1 MAEPDKRQVGEGSD
15 NYGEAAKQMANAAKQ
30 VGKESA
36 KQAAAAGTKAVA
48 NASAAVVQAS
58 VEGGKAAAQIAAGT
72 AAGGPWGAIL
82 SAAWAL
88 RHTLFKVLVCIC
100 LFFLLI
106 IVMIVSL
113 PSIILNSVFGLD
125 GTPVDM
131 ENPVT
136 IQQSYD
142 DMAASISTVV
152 QDGYTL
158 SLEKVEQIIA
168 DGGYDYDLSMESL
181 INYAQSSSGYD
192 VSYILAAYSAS
203 LGQKSTS
210 EADMLSKL
218 DAVADDM
225 FPVTSAEKEVELTV
239 PLTYSTYREVTVT
252 VVTSRSQTGTINGV
266 PQYRYTTESRTY
278 YEPDGTVTTT
288 EPVTVPAFNEV
299 TVSVPVYSEGSI
311 SGMKDATYYTAA
323 GEETLTPDT
332 EIIKYVECTIHPFDQ
347 SVILDAFSID
357 PSAIYDQF
365 QITYREAIQ
374 NMANA
379 LKMTLYGTL
388 GSGDTVALTDAELIA
403 FVNQQNCNAT
413 RKHILTTALSLVG
426 KVPYFWGGKSAA
438 GWNDEWNTPK
448 LVTASGSS
456 TSGTI
461 RPYGLDCS
469 GFTDWVY
476 KTALGVSLYEGTWN
490 QWDNTYAITE
500 SELLPGDLGFMA
512 EPGTVPVN
520 HVLIYAGKGEN
531 GEQMWVHCASGT
543 GVVLNSPDYV
553 TQYRRPSNVDF
564 EASVPSISTG
574 TGTRQGNPA
583 VAEIALSQ
591 VGNVGGEIYWRWYGF
606 NSRVEWCAC
615 FVSWC
620 YAKAGATEPKFSGC
634 TSGGMGWFQ
643 SHGQWADRNYTDIAP
658 GDAIFFDWDG
668 SGDADHVGIVVG
680 VENGT
685 VYTVEG
691 NSSGDMCRYNS
702 YPLGSSVIRGYG
714 LMLWN

>member
-58 VEGGKAAAQIAAGT
+58 VEGGKAAAQIPAGT

-357 PSAIYDQF
+357 PNAIYDQF

-574 TGTRQGNPA
+574 TGTRRGNPA

-620 YAKAGATEPKFSGC
+620 YAQAGATEPKFSGC

>member
-490 QWDNTYAITE
+490 QWDNTSAITE

-620 YAKAGATEPKFSGC
+620 YAQAGATEPKFSGC

>member
-357 PSAIYDQF
+357 PNAIYDQF

-574 TGTRQGNPA
+574 TGTRRGNPA

-620 YAKAGATEPKFSGC
+620 YAQAGATEPKFLDVHPAVWAGFSLMDSGQIGI
-634 TSGGMGWFQ
+634 TRILRLVMLFSLIGM
-643 SHGQWADRNYTDIAP
+643 AP
-658 GDAIFFDWDG
+658 AMR
-668 SGDADHVGIVVG
+668 
-680 VENGT
+680 T
-685 VYTVEG
+685 
-691 NSSGDMCRYNS
+691 M
-702 YPLGSSVIRGYG
+702 
-714 LMLWN
+714 

>member
-620 YAKAGATEPKFSGC
+620 YAQAGATEPKFSGC

>member
-476 KTALGVSLYEGTWN
+476 KTALGVSLYEGNWN

-574 TGTRQGNPA
+574 TGTRRGNPA

-620 YAKAGATEPKFSGC
+620 YAQAGATEPKFSGC

>member
-58 VEGGKAAAQIAAGT
+58 VEGGKTAAQIAAGT

-142 DMAASISTVV
+142 DMAASISAVV

-168 DGGYDYDLSMESL
+168 DGGYDYDFSMESL

-203 LGQKSTS
+203 IGQQNTS

-218 DAVADDM
+218 DAVAGDM
-225 FPVTSAEKEVELTV
+225 FPVTSVEKEVELTV

-574 TGTRQGNPA
+574 TGTRRGNPA

-620 YAKAGATEPKFSGC
+620 YAQAGATEPKFSGC

>member
-252 VVTSRSQTGTINGV
+252 VVTSRNQTGTINGV

-288 EPVTVPAFNEV
+288 ETVTVPAFNEV

-347 SVILDAFSID
+347 NVILNAFSID
-357 PSAIYDQF
+357 PDAIYDQF
-365 QITYREAIQ
+365 QITYREVIQ

-574 TGTRQGNPA
+574 TGTRRGNPA

-620 YAKAGATEPKFSGC
+620 YAQAGATEPKFSGC

>member
-142 DMAASISTVV
+142 DMAASISAVV

-168 DGGYDYDLSMESL
+168 DGGYDYDFSMESL

-203 LGQKSTS
+203 IGQQNTS

-218 DAVADDM
+218 DAVAGDM
-225 FPVTSAEKEVELTV
+225 FPVTSVEKEEELTL

-311 SGMKDATYYTAA
+311 SGMRDATYYTAA

-574 TGTRQGNPA
+574 TGTRRGNPA

-620 YAKAGATEPKFSGC
+620 YAQAGATEPKFSGC

-668 SGDADHVGIVVG
+668 SGNADHVGIVVG

-685 VYTVEG
+685 IYTVEG

>member
-357 PSAIYDQF
+357 PNAIYDQF

-379 LKMTLYGTL
+379 LKMALYGTL

-574 TGTRQGNPA
+574 TGTRRGNPA

-620 YAKAGATEPKFSGC
+620 YAQAGATEPKFSGC

>member
-357 PSAIYDQF
+357 PNAIYDQF

-438 GWNDEWNTPK
+438 RWNDEWNTPK

-574 TGTRQGNPA
+574 TGTRRGNPA

-620 YAKAGATEPKFSGC
+620 YAQAGATEPKFSGC

>member
-125 GTPVDM
+125 GTSVDM

-357 PSAIYDQF
+357 PNAIYDQF

-574 TGTRQGNPA
+574 TGTRRGNPA

-620 YAKAGATEPKFSGC
+620 YAQAGATEPKFSGC

>member
-266 PQYRYTTESRTY
+266 PQYRDTTESRTY

-620 YAKAGATEPKFSGC
+620 YAQAGATEPKFSGC

>member
-266 PQYRYTTESRTY
+266 PQYRYTTESSTY

-357 PSAIYDQF
+357 PNAIYDQF

-574 TGTRQGNPA
+574 TGTRRGNPA

-620 YAKAGATEPKFSGC
+620 YAQAGATEPKFSGC

>member
-357 PSAIYDQF
+357 PNAIYDQF

-574 TGTRQGNPA
+574 TGTRRGNPA

-620 YAKAGATEPKFSGC
+620 YAQAGATEPKFSGC

-643 SHGQWADRNYTDIAP
+643 SHGQWADRNYTEIAP

>member
-36 KQAAAAGTKAVA
+36 KQAAASGSKAVA

-152 QDGYTL
+152 QNGYTL
-158 SLEKVEQIIA
+158 SLEKVEQIIT
-168 DGGYDYDLSMESL
+168 DGGYDYDFSMESL

-192 VSYILAAYSAS
+192 VSYILAAYSTS
-203 LGQKSTS
+203 LEQQNTS

-218 DAVADDM
+218 DAVAGDM
-225 FPVTSAEKEVELTV
+225 FPVTSVEKEVELTV

-266 PQYRYTTESRTY
+266 PQYRYTTESKTY

-288 EPVTVPAFNEV
+288 EPVTVPAYNAV
-299 TVSVPVYSEGSI
+299 TVSVPVYSDGSI
-311 SGMKDATYYTAA
+311 SGMRDATYYTAA

-357 PSAIYDQF
+357 PNATYDQF

-388 GSGDTVALTDAELIA
+388 GSGDSVALTDAELIA
-403 FVNQQNCNAT
+403 FVNRQNCNAT

-469 GFTDWVY
+469 GFTTWVY
-476 KTALGVSLYEGTWN
+476 NTALGVNIGAGTSG
-490 QWDNTYAITE
+490 QYPNTVAVSET
-500 SELLPGDLGFMA
+500 ELLPGDLGFLA
-512 EPGTVPVN
+512 DSGGGWN
-520 HVLIYAGKGEN
+520 HVLMFAGYSETGER
-531 GEQMWVHCASGT
+531 MWVHCSSGSGVILNTPSYDASI
-543 GVVLNSPDYV
+543 VL
-553 TQYRRPSNVDF
+553 RRLTNVDYD
-564 EASVPSISTG
+564 APVPETG
-574 TGTRQGNPA
+574 TGG
-583 VAEIALSQ
+583 IM
-591 VGNVGGEIYWRWYGF
+591 GEPMYTLEVDVTHY
-606 NSRVEWCAC
+606 CAC
-615 FVSWC
+615 SLC
-620 YAKAGATEPKFSGC
+620 CGENAAGITASGKPVTE
-634 TSGGMGWFQ
+634 GMVAMS
-643 SHGQWADRNYTDIAP
+643 SHYPFGTKIEIN
-658 GDAIFFDWDG
+658 
-668 SGDADHVGIVVG
+668 G
-680 VENGT
+680 VM
-685 VYTVEG
+685 YTVEDRG
-691 NSSGDMCRYNS
+691 GSGIENDIHRVDIYVPDHQQALRLGRYTTTATVYS
-702 YPLGSSVIRGYG
+702 LGGE
-714 LMLWN
+714 

>member
-72 AAGGPWGAIL
+72 VAGGPWGAIL

-357 PSAIYDQF
+357 PNAIYDQF

-574 TGTRQGNPA
+574 TGTRRGNPA

-620 YAKAGATEPKFSGC
+620 YAQAGATEPKFSGC

>member
-426 KVPYFWGGKSAA
+426 KVPYFWGGKSAV

-574 TGTRQGNPA
+574 TGTRRGNPA

-620 YAKAGATEPKFSGC
+620 YAQAGATEPKFSGC

>member
-288 EPVTVPAFNEV
+288 EPVTVPALIEV

-347 SVILDAFSID
+347 SVILDAFFID

-574 TGTRQGNPA
+574 TGTRRGNPA

-620 YAKAGATEPKFSGC
+620 YAQAGATEPKFSGC

>member
-1 MAEPDKRQVGEGSD
+1 M
-15 NYGEAAKQMANAAKQ
+15 
-30 VGKESA
+30 
-36 KQAAAAGTKAVA
+36 
-48 NASAAVVQAS
+48 
-58 VEGGKAAAQIAAGT
+58 
-72 AAGGPWGAIL
+72 

-574 TGTRQGNPA
+574 TGTRRGNPA

-620 YAKAGATEPKFSGC
+620 YAQAGATEPKFSGC

>member
-142 DMAASISTVV
+142 DMAASLSTVV

-357 PSAIYDQF
+357 PNAIYDQF

-574 TGTRQGNPA
+574 TGTRRGNPA

-620 YAKAGATEPKFSGC
+620 YAQAGATEPKFSGC

>member
-574 TGTRQGNPA
+574 TGTRRGNPA

-620 YAKAGATEPKFSGC
+620 YAQAGATEPKFSGC

-643 SHGQWADRNYTDIAP
+643 SHAQWADRNYTDIAP

>member
-266 PQYRYTTESRTY
+266 PQDRYTTESRTY

-574 TGTRQGNPA
+574 TGTRRGNPA

-620 YAKAGATEPKFSGC
+620 YAQAGATEPKFSGC

>member
-332 EIIKYVECTIHPFDQ
+332 EIINVECTIHPFDQ

-620 YAKAGATEPKFSGC
+620 YAQAGATEPKFSGC

>member
-106 IVMIVSL
+106 VVMIVSL

-620 YAKAGATEPKFSGC
+620 YAQAGATEPKFSGC

>member
-15 NYGEAAKQMANAAKQ
+15 NYGEAAKQMVNAAKQ

-152 QDGYTL
+152 QVGYTL

-574 TGTRQGNPA
+574 TGTRRGNPA

-620 YAKAGATEPKFSGC
+620 YAQAGATEPKFSGC

>member
-357 PSAIYDQF
+357 PNAIYDQF

-574 TGTRQGNPA
+574 TGTRRGNPA

-606 NSRVEWCAC
+606 NSKVEWCAC

-620 YAKAGATEPKFSGC
+620 YAQAGATEPKFSGC

>member
-203 LGQKSTS
+203 LGQKGTS

-357 PSAIYDQF
+357 PNAIYDQF

-574 TGTRQGNPA
+574 TGTRRGNPA

-620 YAKAGATEPKFSGC
+620 YAQAGATEPKFSGC

>member
-252 VVTSRSQTGTINGV
+252 VVTARSETGTINGV

-299 TVSVPVYSEGSI
+299 SVSVPVYSEGSI

-620 YAKAGATEPKFSGC
+620 YAQAGATEPKFSGC

>member
-48 NASAAVVQAS
+48 NASAAVVQAI

-252 VVTSRSQTGTINGV
+252 VVTSRNQTGTINGV

-288 EPVTVPAFNEV
+288 ETVTVPAFNEV

-347 SVILDAFSID
+347 NVILNAFSID
-357 PSAIYDQF
+357 PDAIYDQF
-365 QITYREAIQ
+365 QITYREVIQ

-574 TGTRQGNPA
+574 TGTRRGNPA

-620 YAKAGATEPKFSGC
+620 YAQAGATEPKFSGC

>member
-1 MAEPDKRQVGEGSD
+1 M
-15 NYGEAAKQMANAAKQ
+15 
-30 VGKESA
+30 
-36 KQAAAAGTKAVA
+36 
-48 NASAAVVQAS
+48 
-58 VEGGKAAAQIAAGT
+58 
-72 AAGGPWGAIL
+72 

-620 YAKAGATEPKFSGC
+620 YAQAGATEPKFSGC

>member
-158 SLEKVEQIIA
+158 SLEKVEQIIP

-357 PSAIYDQF
+357 PNAIYDQF

-574 TGTRQGNPA
+574 TGTRRGNPA

-620 YAKAGATEPKFSGC
+620 YAQAGATEPKFSGC

>member
-357 PSAIYDQF
+357 PNAIYDQF

-438 GWNDEWNTPK
+438 GWNDEWNTSK

-574 TGTRQGNPA
+574 TGTRRGNPA

-620 YAKAGATEPKFSGC
+620 YAQAGATEPKFSGC

>member
-574 TGTRQGNPA
+574 TGTRRGNLA

-620 YAKAGATEPKFSGC
+620 YAQAGATEPKFSGC

>member
-574 TGTRQGNPA
+574 TGTRRGNPA

-620 YAKAGATEPKFSGC
+620 YAQAGATEPKFSGC

-685 VYTVEG
+685 VYIVEG

>member
-278 YEPDGTVTTT
+278 YEPNGTVTTT

-574 TGTRQGNPA
+574 TGTRRGNPA

-591 VGNVGGEIYWRWYGF
+591 VSNVGGEIYWRWYGF

-620 YAKAGATEPKFSGC
+620 YAQAGATEPKFSGC

>member
-181 INYAQSSSGYD
+181 VNYAQSSSGYD

-574 TGTRQGNPA
+574 TGTRRGNPA

-620 YAKAGATEPKFSGC
+620 YAQAGATEPKFSGC

>member
-574 TGTRQGNPA
+574 TGTRRGNPA
-583 VAEIALSQ
+583 VAEIAISQ

-620 YAKAGATEPKFSGC
+620 YAQAGATEPKFSGC

>member
-15 NYGEAAKQMANAAKQ
+15 NYGEAAKQMVNAAKQ

-448 LVTASGSS
+448 LVTSSGSS

-574 TGTRQGNPA
+574 TGTRRGNPA

-620 YAKAGATEPKFSGC
+620 YAQAGATEPKFSGC